1 MSTLKKSMLISLG
14 AVVFA
19 LVGVALYRLQGS
31 GESLMNPLG
40 VVSFASLGA
49 CLGCLA
55 IEPGQRES

>member
-1 MSTLKKSMLISLG
+1 MSKFKKSLLVSLG
-14 AVVFA
+14 SLVFA

-31 GESLMNPLG
+31 GESLMNPMG

-55 IEPGQRES
+55 IEPRERM

>member
-1 MSTLKKSMLISLG
+1 MSKLSKGSLVLLG
-14 AVVFA
+14 SVIFA

-31 GESLMNPLG
+31 GETLMNPLG

-55 IEPGQRES
+55 IEPRA